1 MAATEAQVVS
11 AFKSNQ
17 FTFQRG
23 DLPQQCADLTAQYG
37 ISATELSD
45 AYDLFALQK

>member
-1 MAATEAQVVS
+1 MAATEAQIVS

-17 FTFQRG
+17 FTVQQS
-23 DLPQQCADLTAQYG
+23 DLLKRCADLTAQYG
-37 ISATELSD
+37 ISAAELSD

>member
-1 MAATEAQVVS
+1 MAVTEAQIVS
-11 AFKSNQ
+11 AFKNNQ
-17 FTFQRG
+17 FSFQHD
-23 DLPQQCADLTAQYG
+23 DLLKQCADLTAQYG